1 MAQHLSSQPVSAGST
16 TATLKNQQTT
26 VMLCTLMGLIA
37 LTIIALSCRVSSAQ
51 AKKDAQDKYTLKVPG
66 GLAFSEFKG
75 YEDWQA
81 VGPSQTDA
89 AKVIRLILANPVM
102 IAAYK
107 DGVPG
112 NGKPFPDGSKI
123 AKIEWRPKQLT
134 DPPFSAA
141 TPDTV
146 PGDLFEVEFI
156 EKDSK
161 KFADAHG
168 WGFAMFDHDAA
179 TGTFKPADASSKPP
193 QRNDAKCGT
202 ACHTLAASKDYIF
215 TPYAPR

>member
-1 MAQHLSSQPVSAGST
+1 MKRILPLLMAS
-16 TATLKNQQTT
+16 
-26 VMLCTLMGLIA
+26 IA
-37 LTIIALSCRVSSAQ
+37 LAVAVLGHRASSAQ
-51 AKKDAQDKYTLKVPG
+51 DKQDKYTLKIPG

-75 YEDWQA
+75 YEGWQA
-81 VGPSQTDA
+81 VGPSLTDA
-89 AKVIRLILANPVM
+89 QNVIRLIVANPVM
-102 IAAYK
+102 INAYK
-107 DGVPG
+107 EGVPG

-146 PGDLFEVEFI
+146 PGDLFEVELI

-161 KFADAHG
+161 RFADAHG

-179 TGTFKPADASSKPP
+179 TGTFKPADTSSKPP
-193 QRNDAKCGT
+193 QGNDAKCGT
-202 ACHTLAASKDYIF
+202 ACHTL
-215 TPYAPR
+215 

>member
-1 MAQHLSSQPVSAGST
+1 MKRILPLLMLIIAPGLAVFFGRAGS
-16 TATLKNQQTT
+16 
-26 VMLCTLMGLIA
+26 
-37 LTIIALSCRVSSAQ
+37 AQ
-51 AKKDAQDKYTLKVPG
+51 DKQDKYTLKVPG

-89 AKVIRLILANPVM
+89 ANVIRLILANPVM
-102 IAAYK
+102 IDAYK
-107 DGVPG
+107 EGVPG

-123 AKIEWRPKQLT
+123 AKIEWRPKKLT
-134 DPPFSAA
+134 DLPFSAS

-146 PGDLFEVEFI
+146 PGDLTEVEFI

-161 KFADAHG
+161 RFSDTHG
-168 WGFAMFDHDAA
+168 WGYGMFDYDAA
-179 TGTFKPADASSKPP
+179 SSRFTPATLASKPP
-193 QRNDAKCGT
+193 QGNDAKCGA

-215 TPYAPR
+215 TAYPKR

>member
-1 MAQHLSSQPVSAGST
+1 MDTQKRSQPAGAGRKT
-16 TATLKNQQTT
+16 EDAVNPQATAI
-26 VMLCTLMGLIA
+26 LCALMGLVA
-37 LTIIALSCRVSSAQ
+37 VTIIALSCRVGLAQ
-51 AKKDAQDKYTLKVPG
+51 AKQDKYTLQVPG

-75 YEDWQA
+75 YENWEA

-89 AKVIRLILANPVM
+89 AHVIRLILANPVM

-107 DGVPG
+107 DGAPG

-146 PGDLFEVEFI
+146 PGDLVEVELI
-156 EKDSK
+156 VKDSK
-161 KFADAHG
+161 RFAAQNN

-179 TGTFKPADASSKPP
+179 TGTFKPADKSSHPP
-193 QRNDAKCGT
+193 QANDAKCGT

>member
-1 MAQHLSSQPVSAGST
+1 MKRILPV
-16 TATLKNQQTT
+16 
-26 VMLCTLMGLIA
+26 LMVIVA
-37 LTIIALSCRVSSAQ
+37 LALVVFGDRASSAQ
-51 AKKDAQDKYTLKVPG
+51 EKQDKYTLKVPG

-89 AKVIRLILANPVM
+89 AHVIRLILANPVM
-102 IAAYK
+102 IDAYK
-107 DGVPG
+107 EGVPG

-134 DPPFSAA
+134 DPPFSAS

-146 PGDLFEVEFI
+146 PGDLVEAEFI

-161 KFADAHG
+161 RFADSHG
-168 WGFAMFDHDAA
+168 WGYAMFDYDAA
-179 TGTFKPADASSKPP
+179 SGTFAPATSASHPP
-193 QRNDAKCGT
+193 QGHDAKCGA
-202 ACHTLAASKDYIF
+202 ACHLLAAPKDYIF
-215 TPYAPR
+215 TAYSKR